1 MNSAIDTIGDIHAI
15 LKDKFGYTSFRP
27 LQEEIINHI
36 LAGENALVIMPTG
49 GGKSLCFQIPALA
62 MDGLTIVVS
71 PLIALMKDQVE
82 ALRANGIKAAAIN
95 SNESAESRMATM
107 TAIQDGTLKLLYVSP
122 EKAVS
127 PDFLQFIE
135 QQNVSMIAIDETHC
149 VSIWGNDFRPEY
161 AELPK
166 LLSLFPGK
174 PTIALTATADKAT
187 QSDILKQLNLVGS
200 KMFLSTFERKNLFL
214 NVSAPSN
221 RIKQIDTFLKKH
233 EGQAGIVYCLS
244 RKSTESVA
252 AKLNGLGYNAS
263 FFHAAMSIAEKNRV
277 QDAFQKDEV
286 QIICATIAFGMGI
299 DKSNI
304 RWVIHY
310 NLPKNVESYYQE
322 IGRAGRDGTE
332 ADLLLFSNYSDVK
345 TYRGFIDDSDAAVH
359 FKSVQL
365 SKIERMWDFA
375 QATSC
380 RTNVILNYFG
390 ENRSEPCGHCD
401 NCKQPP
407 VGFDGTIIAQ
417 KALSAV
423 FRIKQTAPLS
433 IVVDILRGS
442 YRKEITSMG
451 YDQIKTFG
459 AGRQTSKSHWM
470 EYMTQLVH
478 LGLLEID
485 YTDGSKLKLTP
496 LSKGVLLDG
505 EKINLT
511 QPREWSDSGS
521 RFVKKKP
528 KKVTFADELE
538 ERLME
543 LRKVIAGED
552 GVAPINVFAD
562 STIKEMVKGKVV
574 FRPEFLKV
582 SGMSAYKYE
591 RYGQRFL
598 DAIRTAFHE
607 SDMKGIKG
615 KTHLETL
622 RLYNQDMSVNEIA
635 RHRDIGRSTVITHL
649 ALLVEKEEPIDIAKV
664 IPLEEL
670 EKIAAAWIDL
680 GKPIDSKILHA
691 HFDQVYEYAQL
702 KLAVAWA
709 KQ

>member
-1 MNSAIDTIGDIHAI
+1 MLYSRLRKRKYQHMNSAIDTIGDIHAI

-252 AKLNGLGYNAS
+252 AKLMA
-263 FFHAAMSIAEKNRV
+263 
-277 QDAFQKDEV
+277 
-286 QIICATIAFGMGI
+286 
-299 DKSNI
+299 
-304 RWVIHY
+304 
-310 NLPKNVESYYQE
+310 
-322 IGRAGRDGTE
+322 
-332 ADLLLFSNYSDVK
+332 
-345 TYRGFIDDSDAAVH
+345 
-359 FKSVQL
+359 
-365 SKIERMWDFA
+365 
-375 QATSC
+375 
-380 RTNVILNYFG
+380 
-390 ENRSEPCGHCD
+390 
-401 NCKQPP
+401 
-407 VGFDGTIIAQ
+407 
-417 KALSAV
+417 
-423 FRIKQTAPLS
+423 
-433 IVVDILRGS
+433 
-442 YRKEITSMG
+442 
-451 YDQIKTFG
+451 
-459 AGRQTSKSHWM
+459 
-470 EYMTQLVH
+470 
-478 LGLLEID
+478 
-485 YTDGSKLKLTP
+485 
-496 LSKGVLLDG
+496 
-505 EKINLT
+505 
-511 QPREWSDSGS
+511 
-521 RFVKKKP
+521 
-528 KKVTFADELE
+528 
-538 ERLME
+538 
-543 LRKVIAGED
+543 
-552 GVAPINVFAD
+552 
-562 STIKEMVKGKVV
+562 
-574 FRPEFLKV
+574 
-582 SGMSAYKYE
+582 
-591 RYGQRFL
+591 
-598 DAIRTAFHE
+598 
-607 SDMKGIKG
+607 
-615 KTHLETL
+615 
-622 RLYNQDMSVNEIA
+622 
-635 RHRDIGRSTVITHL
+635 
-649 ALLVEKEEPIDIAKV
+649 
-664 IPLEEL
+664 
-670 EKIAAAWIDL
+670 
-680 GKPIDSKILHA
+680 
-691 HFDQVYEYAQL
+691 
-702 KLAVAWA
+702 
-709 KQ
+709 

>member
-263 FFHAAMSIAEKNRV
+263 FFHAAMSIAEKNR
-277 QDAFQKDEV
+277 
-286 QIICATIAFGMGI
+286 
-299 DKSNI
+299 
-304 RWVIHY
+304 
-310 NLPKNVESYYQE
+310 
-322 IGRAGRDGTE
+322 
-332 ADLLLFSNYSDVK
+332 LLWN
-345 TYRGFIDDSDAAVH
+345 
-359 FKSVQL
+359 
-365 SKIERMWDFA
+365 
-375 QATSC
+375 
-380 RTNVILNYFG
+380 
-390 ENRSEPCGHCD
+390 
-401 NCKQPP
+401 
-407 VGFDGTIIAQ
+407 
-417 KALSAV
+417 
-423 FRIKQTAPLS
+423 
-433 IVVDILRGS
+433 
-442 YRKEITSMG
+442 
-451 YDQIKTFG
+451 
-459 AGRQTSKSHWM
+459 
-470 EYMTQLVH
+470 
-478 LGLLEID
+478 
-485 YTDGSKLKLTP
+485 
-496 LSKGVLLDG
+496 
-505 EKINLT
+505 
-511 QPREWSDSGS
+511 
-521 RFVKKKP
+521 
-528 KKVTFADELE
+528 
-538 ERLME
+538 
-543 LRKVIAGED
+543 
-552 GVAPINVFAD
+552 
-562 STIKEMVKGKVV
+562 
-574 FRPEFLKV
+574 
-582 SGMSAYKYE
+582 
-591 RYGQRFL
+591 
-598 DAIRTAFHE
+598 
-607 SDMKGIKG
+607 
-615 KTHLETL
+615 
-622 RLYNQDMSVNEIA
+622 
-635 RHRDIGRSTVITHL
+635 
-649 ALLVEKEEPIDIAKV
+649 
-664 IPLEEL
+664 
-670 EKIAAAWIDL
+670 
-680 GKPIDSKILHA
+680 
-691 HFDQVYEYAQL
+691 
-702 KLAVAWA
+702 
-709 KQ
+709 